1 VTYDPGSRVFRCSS
15 KDANSASDRSDDEIF
30 PSDKHI
36 DDEDRRVRSR
46 TRVTFNSGS
55 ASSSQDIRQRQVSEF
70 EHYPPEPFEL
80 PEEPTGASGN
90 AQQADDPLSMMQEQV
105 EEDMILPPETK
116 EEARRRH
123 RSSSYRGPIPITPAP
138 KGKSTIGIFSGRPIT
153 STIFGSM
160 QNLLRKRS
168 ESSPTAKAAPQSPPE
183 EWDCWDKETGTD
195 DPPHMPEPEQSGPYT
210 DCPYQHAPAAP
221 RSPSSSSSQNAPSSW
236 KRDFGGLIQEGD
248 RRPRPIDAPIQD
260 QWEDNR
266 DRGGT
271 MHNYIDN
278 HGREQEVA
286 APPDEWRQ
294 GWWDY
299 ASDRWSDW
307 QSQRNWWS

>member
-1 VTYDPGSRVFRCSS
+1 
-15 KDANSASDRSDDEIF
+15 
-30 PSDKHI
+30 
-36 DDEDRRVRSR
+36 
-46 TRVTFNSGS
+46 
-55 ASSSQDIRQRQVSEF
+55 
-70 EHYPPEPFEL
+70 
-80 PEEPTGASGN
+80 
-90 AQQADDPLSMMQEQV
+90 
-105 EEDMILPPETK
+105 
-116 EEARRRH
+116 
-123 RSSSYRGPIPITPAP
+123 
-138 KGKSTIGIFSGRPIT
+138 
-153 STIFGSM
+153 M

-248 RRPRPIDAPIQD
+248 RRPRPIVWGDAPIQD
-260 QWEDNR
+260 QREDNR